1 MHHRDHE
8 RVRKHATEEV
18 EKRSNSKNTW
28 RLILIYRQLLKS
40 KNPTT
45 NLIGS
50 LVLEFDGT
58 LRWVLTDL
66 YYELVVLTNQCLGPI
81 LEASQN
87 RRSVEFRN

>member
-50 LVLEFDGT
+50 NRPTKSYRIPT
-58 LRWVLTDL
+58 LGIRMSVRNPDSDR
-66 YYELVVLTNQCLGPI
+66 I
-81 LEASQN
+81 FMRSRRIASPG
-87 RRSVEFRN
+87 